1 MVYGS
6 LDNPKLTYSKNVNLR
21 AGVNKVSLLSVSVGL
36 AVSKKKIPSTFS
48 SLPIYSWFKSRAF
61 RFCLSLRIL
70 VSIMRGGIQEFLV
83 LSL

>member
-36 AVSKKKIPSTFS
+36 AVSKKKKTLLLFLLYLFTHGLKVELFVFVFPSE
-48 SLPIYSWFKSRAF
+48 YW
-61 RFCLSLRIL
+61 
-70 VSIMRGGIQEFLV
+70 
-83 LSL
+83 